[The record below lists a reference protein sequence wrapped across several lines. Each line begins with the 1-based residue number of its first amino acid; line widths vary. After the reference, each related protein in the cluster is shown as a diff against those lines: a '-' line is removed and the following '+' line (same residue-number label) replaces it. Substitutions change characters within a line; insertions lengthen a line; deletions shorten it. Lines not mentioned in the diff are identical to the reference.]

1 MTRSNSCLKMI
12 AASTFVLSLATDALP
27 AQVWDRF
34 TNPKIPIPI
43 THAPAFPL
51 KLTRVAFEE
60 PKGPCSEEFYDILE
74 SAFLE
79 NNIEVL
85 NRSHL
90 DDVLREQG
98 FGVSGLA
105 RQETAARVGELLGA
119 QALVFLK
126 ITTCKA
132 SHLTEKKQ
140 RWTAQGPVTVYVRVT
155 KADFRGS
162 VRVIDLTTGRT
173 LKTKP
178 FESSSS
184 ESSED
189 GYPEDDAVLERAKDL
204 SIAQVRRL
212 FFPWTENRQLVFYE
226 DDDKFCSLETGYNL
240 LRGGDLE
247 GALAAATASYSGCR
261 ETPGA
266 KPKMIGRAAY
276 DLGVLQC
283 LRGDFESGLTSLGE
297 AMRLNAGDV
306 VTSAIAE
313 CRQAK
318 DAASKMDLYE
328 TDMAAVQADLSEI
341 AGSGVQQSGVQSRGR
356 ETPPGATSGAA
367 QGSVEDRLRALQDLR
382 KKGLIE
388 EKEFQARKA
397 EILKDL

>member
-1 MTRSNSCLKMI
+1 MTRIDSRRKCLAT
-12 AASTFVLSLATDALP
+12 AAFVLLITIDALS

-34 TNPKIPIPI
+34 SNPKIQIPI

-51 KLTRVAFEE
+51 KLTRVAFEV
-60 PKGPCSEEFYDILE
+60 PQGPCSEELFDNVE

-79 NNIEVL
+79 NDIEVL

-90 DDVLREQG
+90 DAVLREQG

-126 ITTCKA
+126 VTTCKT
-132 SHLTEKKQ
+132 SHLTDKKQ
-140 RWTAQGPVTVYVRVT
+140 RWTAGGPVTVYLRVT
-155 KADFRGS
+155 KGDFRGS

-178 FESSSS
+178 FQSSYS
-184 ESSED
+184 ESSQE
-189 GYPEDDAVLERAKDL
+189 GYPDDESVLERAREL
-204 SIAQVRRL
+204 SIAQLRRL
-212 FFPWTENRQLVFYE
+212 FFPWTESREVVFYE
-226 DDDKFCSLETGYNL
+226 DDDKFCSLEPGYNL
-240 LRGGDLE
+240 LKAGDLE
-247 GALAAATASYSGCR
+247 GALAAADASYSQCR
-261 ETPGA
+261 DAPGA

-276 DLGVLQC
+276 DLGVVQC
-283 LRGDFESGLTSLGE
+283 LRGDFEAGLTNLGE
-297 AMRLNAGDV
+297 AMRMNAGDV

-318 DAASKMDLYE
+318 EAASRMDIYE
-328 TDMAAVQADLSEI
+328 TDMATVQADLSEI
-341 AGSGVQQSGVQSRGR
+341 GEKGAQAGGQSAHSGVPSPNGSRQTQS
-356 ETPPGATSGAA
+356 
-367 QGSVEDRLRALQDLR
+367 SVEDRLRSLQDLR
-382 KKGLIE
+382 KKGLID
-388 EKEFQARKA
+388 EKEFQNRKA